1 MKQGGDGFCGRVRAM
16 ANLLYGGGTPRTST
30 AARRALSIGY
40 HGFRDAAFPGSRCR
54 INGLVSDLRH
64 WSSLRVRR
72 YEQRRSLSPSGRSF
86 WQFSDPINKEEA
98 CFLVS

>member
-1 MKQGGDGFCGRVRAM
+1 MIDESGGDGFELCRAWTRKPFT
-16 ANLLYGGGTPRTST
+16 ARSGDGESVGTPRTAT
-30 AARRALSIGY
+30 AALPALSIGY

-64 WSSLRVRR
+64 WSSLRLRR

-86 WQFSDPINKEEA
+86 
-98 CFLVS
+98 